1 MFHTPAKRQRS
12 RRPKFTV
19 VSANNH
25 VRSTTGPDS
34 PCVLQSYPD
43 IPEKNEVVGPESGM
57 IKPPYRPD
65 D

>member
-1 MFHTPAKRQRS
+1 MFHTPTQRQRC
-12 RRPKFTV
+12 RRSKSTA

-34 PCVLQSYPD
+34 PCVAQSYPD
-43 IPEKNEVVGPESGM
+43 IRGQNEVVGADSGM
-57 IKPPYRPD
+57 IKPPERPD